1 MCAPDGTMSDY
12 KIVKGLSDECDNAAL
27 VAVSK
32 VKKWNPGSH
41 DGKPVAVRFVLPIK
55 FKLD

>member
-1 MCAPDGTMSDY
+1 MSDY